1 MPCDDGQGYLQMTS
15 KPSTAAGDA
24 PVITIDGPSGSGKG
38 TISRRLAGTLGW
50 HYLDS
55 GALYRLLACAALRDG
70 VALDDAKGLAAL
82 VDRIN
87 GEFGLSPS
95 GTECVRLDDD
105 DVTSRLRTEE
115 CGNAASKLAV
125 LPAVRAAL
133 LAWQRRYRQPPG
145 LVADGR
151 DMGTVV
157 FPDALLKIFLTASAE
172 VRALRRYNQLKD
184 KGNKVTLE
192 EILDD
197 TRARDLRDR
206 TRKTAP
212 LEPAGDAFLLDNGGQ
227 EIAETLAIIL
237 RRLPVND

>member
-1 MPCDDGQGYLQMTS
+1 MTS
-15 KPSTAAGDA
+15 KASTDGGDV

-70 VALDDAKGLAAL
+70 IALDDAMGLTAL
-82 VDRIN
+82 AERIN
-87 GEFGLSPS
+87 GEFGVSPS
-95 GTECVRLDDD
+95 GAECVWLDEE
-105 DVTSRLRTEE
+105 DVTTRLRTEE
-115 CGNAASKLAV
+115 CGNSASKLAI
-125 LPAVRAAL
+125 LPDVRAAL
-133 LAWQRRYRQPPG
+133 LAWQRRHRRLPG

-157 FPDALLKIFLTASAE
+157 FPDAMLKIFLTASPE
-172 VRALRRYNQLKD
+172 ERALRRYKQLKD
-184 KGNKVTLE
+184 NGNKVNLDGILE
-192 EILDD
+192 D

-212 LEPAGDAFLLDNGGQ
+212 LEPAKDAFLLDNGGQ
-227 EIAETLAIIL
+227 EVAETLAVIL
-237 RRLPVND
+237 QRLQTNV

>member
-1 MPCDDGQGYLQMTS
+1 MIAKTPIPDG
-15 KPSTAAGDA
+15 DV

-70 VALDDAKGLAAL
+70 IALDDAAGLTAL
-82 VDRIN
+82 VGRIH
-87 GEFGLSPS
+87 GEFGVAPS
-95 GTECVRLDDD
+95 GAECVWLDQE
-105 DVTSRLRTEE
+105 DVTTRLRTEE
-115 CGNAASKLAV
+115 CGNAASKLAT
-125 LPAVRAAL
+125 LPEVRAAL
-133 LAWQRRYRQPPG
+133 LAWQRRHRRSPG

-157 FPDALLKIFLTASAE
+157 FPDARLKIFLTASAE
-172 VRALRRYNQLKD
+172 ERARRRYKQLKD
-184 KGNKVTLE
+184 NGNKVSFE
-192 EILDD
+192 EIFDD

-212 LEPAGDAFLLDNGGQ
+212 LEAARDAFMLDNGGQ
-227 EIAETLAIIL
+227 EVAETLAIIL
-237 RRLPVND
+237 QRLQTNA

>member
-1 MPCDDGQGYLQMTS
+1 MTS
-15 KPSTAAGDA
+15 KTPPPGNDV

-70 VALDDAKGLAAL
+70 IALDDEAGLTAL
-82 VDRIN
+82 AERIN
-87 GEFGLSPS
+87 GEFGVSPS
-95 GTECVRLDDD
+95 GAEFVRLDKE

-115 CGNAASKLAV
+115 CGNAASKLAT
-125 LPAVRAAL
+125 LPDVRSAL
-133 LAWQRRYRQPPG
+133 LAWQRRQRRFPG

-157 FPDALLKIFLTASAE
+157 FPDAMLKIFLTASPE
-172 VRALRRYNQLKD
+172 ERALRRYKQLKD
-184 KGNKVTLE
+184 SGNKVNLD
-192 EILDD
+192 EILED
-197 TRARDLRDR
+197 TKARDLRDR

-212 LEPAGDAFLLDNGGQ
+212 LEPAEDAFLLDNGGQ
-227 EIAETLAIIL
+227 EVAETLAIIL
-237 RRLPVND
+237 QRI

>member
-1 MPCDDGQGYLQMTS
+1 MTS
-15 KPSTAAGDA
+15 KATTGDGDA

-70 VALDDAKGLAAL
+70 IALDDAAGLTAL
-82 VDRIN
+82 VERIN
-87 GEFGLSPS
+87 GEFGVSPS
-95 GTECVRLDDD
+95 GAECVWLDEE
-105 DVTSRLRTEE
+105 DVTTRLRTEE
-115 CGNAASKLAV
+115 CGNAASKLAT
-125 LPAVRAAL
+125 LPDVRTAL
-133 LAWQRRYRQPPG
+133 LVWQRRQRRNPG

-157 FPDALLKIFLTASAE
+157 FPDARLKIFLTASAE
-172 VRALRRYNQLKD
+172 ERALRRYKQLKNS
-184 KGNKVTLE
+184 GNKVSLD
-192 EILDD
+192 EIIED

-227 EIAETLAIIL
+227 AVDETLAIIL
-237 RRLPVND
+237 QMI

>member
-1 MPCDDGQGYLQMTS
+1 MTS
-15 KPSTAAGDA
+15 KTHIPDSDV

-70 VALDDAKGLAAL
+70 IALDDAAGLTGLAER
-82 VDRIN
+82 VK
-87 GEFGLSPS
+87 GEFGVSPS
-95 GTECVRLDDD
+95 GAECVWLDEEE
-105 DVTSRLRTEE
+105 VTTRLRTEE
-115 CGNAASKLAV
+115 CGNAASKLAT
-125 LPAVRAAL
+125 LPDVRAAL
-133 LAWQRRYRQPPG
+133 LAWQRRHRQSPG

-157 FPDALLKIFLTASAE
+157 FPDAMLKIFLTASAE
-172 VRALRRYNQLKD
+172 ERALRRYKQLKD
-184 KGNKVTLE
+184 NGNKVKLD
-192 EILDD
+192 EILED

-212 LEPAGDAFLLDNGGQ
+212 LEPAIDAFLLDNGGQ
-227 EIAETLAIIL
+227 EVAETLAIIL
-237 RRLPVND
+237 QRFQTIG

>member
-1 MPCDDGQGYLQMTS
+1 MTS
-15 KPSTAAGDA
+15 KASASGGQA

-55 GALYRLLACAALRDG
+55 GALYRLLACAALRDDI
-70 VALDDAKGLAAL
+70 ALDDAAGLTAL
-82 VDRIN
+82 ADRIN
-87 GEFGLSPS
+87 GEFGVSPS
-95 GTECVRLDDD
+95 GAECVWLDEE
-105 DVTSRLRTEE
+105 DVTTRLRTEE
-115 CGNAASKLAV
+115 CGNAASKLAIV
-125 LPAVRAAL
+125 PDVRAAL
-133 LAWQRRYRQPPG
+133 LAWQRRHRKPPG

-172 VRALRRYNQLKD
+172 ERALRRYNQLKD
-184 KGNKVTLE
+184 KGNKVSLD
-192 EILDD
+192 EILED

-212 LEPAGDAFLLDNGGQ
+212 LEPARDAFILDNGGQ
-227 EIAETLAIIL
+227 DVAETLAIIL
-237 RRLPVND
+237 RRFQMNG

>member
-1 MPCDDGQGYLQMTS
+1 MTS
-15 KPSTAAGDA
+15 TTPAPGGAA

-38 TISRRLAGTLGW
+38 TISRRLAATLGW

-70 VALDDAKGLAAL
+70 IALDDAAGLTAL

-87 GEFGLSPS
+87 GEFGASPS
-95 GTECVRLDDD
+95 GAECIWLDQE
-105 DVTSRLRTEE
+105 DVTVRLRTEE
-115 CGNAASKLAV
+115 CGNAASKLAT
-125 LPAVRAAL
+125 LPEVRAAL
-133 LAWQRRYRQPPG
+133 LAWQRRHRRSPG

-157 FPDALLKIFLTASAE
+157 FPDAMLKIFLTASAE
-172 VRALRRYNQLKD
+172 ERARRRYKQLKEKD
-184 KGNKVTLE
+184 NKVSLE
-192 EILDD
+192 EIIED

-212 LEPAGDAFLLDNGGQ
+212 LEPASDAFLLDNGGQ

-237 RRLPVND
+237 RRLQTND

>member
-1 MPCDDGQGYLQMTS
+1 MASKTS
-15 KPSTAAGDA
+15 KAGDVT

-70 VALDDAKGLAAL
+70 IALNDSAGLVAL
-82 VDRIN
+82 VERIN
-87 GEFGLSPS
+87 GAFDVTPS
-95 GTECVRLDDD
+95 GAECIRLDGD

-115 CGNAASKLAV
+115 CGNSASKLAV

-157 FPDALLKIFLTASAE
+157 FPDARLKIFLTASAE
-172 VRALRRYNQLKD
+172 ERAQRRYKQLKE
-184 KGNKVTLE
+184 KGNKISLDEVLE
-192 EILDD
+192 D
-197 TRARDLRDR
+197 TRARDRRDT
-206 TRKTAP
+206 TRKIAP
-212 LEPAGDAFLLDNGGQ
+212 LEPAVDAFLLDNSGQ
-227 EIAETLAIIL
+227 EIAETLGIIL
-237 RRLPVND
+237 GKL

>member
-1 MPCDDGQGYLQMTS
+1 MTS
-15 KPSTAAGDA
+15 KTSTDDRDV

-70 VALDDAKGLAAL
+70 IALDDEAGLTAL
-82 VDRIN
+82 AERIN
-87 GEFGLSPS
+87 GEFGVSPS
-95 GTECVRLDDD
+95 GAEFVQLDKE

-115 CGNAASKLAV
+115 CGNAASKLAT
-125 LPAVRAAL
+125 LPDVRSAL
-133 LAWQRRYRQPPG
+133 LAWQRRQRRFPG

-157 FPDALLKIFLTASAE
+157 FPDARLKIFLTASAE
-172 VRALRRYNQLKD
+172 ERALRRYKQLKD
-184 KGNKVTLE
+184 SGNKVNLD
-192 EILDD
+192 EILED
-197 TRARDLRDR
+197 TKARDLRDR

-212 LEPAGDAFLLDNGGQ
+212 LEPAEDAFLLDNGGQ
-227 EIAETLAIIL
+227 EVAETLAIIL
-237 RRLPVND
+237 QRI